1 MIRRPPRSTRTDTLF
16 PYTTLFRSRDTQV
29 DQHGGELGVERPQAV
44 GQAGAREVGV
54 DCNRNLRHPGTGDRT
69 GAVLHF
75 LDARDHRPRVR
86 QQAAPRRAELRLARV
101 ALEQFDIERAFQRLD
116 RMADG
121 RLRASE
127 FSRRTREASLVAYR
141 NERTQLRSEEHTS
154 ELQSLM
160 RNSYA

>member
-1 MIRRPPRSTRTDTLF
+1 MRISDWSSDVCSSDL
-16 PYTTLFRSRDTQV
+16 
-29 DQHGGELGVERPQAV
+29 
-44 GQAGAREVGV
+44 
-54 DCNRNLRHPGTGDRT
+54 
-69 GAVLHF
+69 
-75 LDARDHRPRVR
+75 ARDHRPRVR

-141 NERTQLRSEEHTS
+141 NERTQLDRKSVVSGTSVSERLDLCGRRIITKKQKNK
-154 ELQSLM
+154 L
-160 RNSYA
+160 

>member
-16 PYTTLFRSRDTQV
+16 PYTTLFRS
-29 DQHGGELGVERPQAV
+29 
-44 GQAGAREVGV
+44 
-54 DCNRNLRHPGTGDRT
+54 RT

-127 FSRRTREASLVAYR
+127 FSRRTREEYLVEYR
-141 NERTQLRSEEHTS
+141 NERTQGGDGEVGGHRDPEKN
-154 ELQSLM
+154 QK
-160 RNSYA
+160 RGGKG

>member
-16 PYTTLFRSRDTQV
+16 PYTTLFRS
-29 DQHGGELGVERPQAV
+29 
-44 GQAGAREVGV
+44 
-54 DCNRNLRHPGTGDRT
+54 RT

-141 NERTQLRSEEHTS
+141 NERTQLVDGDVVEHRYPENRSYPAIFRQLH
-154 ELQSLM
+154 
-160 RNSYA
+160 